1 MNTEE
6 AKYILLG
13 YRPHTGEVLDPDTV
27 EALELTRRDPDLGR
41 WLADHCARQEALRAK
56 FRSIK
61 APAGLKEQI
70 ISEQILYKKAAARK
84 QERLVAALAVVAVIV
99 VLITTIPFWLPYLQS
114 HPTAEA
120 ARPPEPVALND
131 YQDQMSGY
139 ATMGYQMDLLTND
152 PVQIRAYLAQKDAPA
167 NYTLPAGLAKAE
179 LAGCAITT
187 CADRLVA
194 LICFR
199 TGRPLPA
206 NRQSDLWLFVVDR
219 SAVKS
224 WPPEGAKQ
232 FAKTDRLAT
241 VVWTEGNKLYLLG
254 TTGDDQTLR
263 KFL

>member
-6 AKYILLG
+6 AKYVLLG
-13 YRPHTGEVLDPDTV
+13 YRPHTGEAPDPDTV
-27 EALELTRRDPDLGR
+27 EALALAKGDPELGR
-41 WLADHCARQEALRAK
+41 WLAEHYARQDALRAK

-84 QERLVAALAVVAVIV
+84 QERLVAALAVVAVIAG
-99 VLITTIPFWLPYLQS
+99 LFATMPFWLSCFKSSQ
-114 HPTAEA
+114 PTGPSQPEA
-120 ARPPEPVALND
+120 LAMED
-131 YQDQMSGY
+131 YQARMSAYATLGY
-139 ATMGYQMDLLTND
+139 AMELLTND
-152 PVQIRAYLAQKDAPA
+152 PAQIRAYLAQKDVPA
-167 NYTLPAGLAKAE
+167 DYTLPAGLAQAE
-179 LAGCAITT
+179 LAGCAIPL
-187 CADRLVA
+187 CDDKKVA

-206 NRQSDLWLFVVDR
+206 KRQSDLWLFVVDR
-219 SAVKS
+219 AAVKS
-224 WPPEGAKQ
+224 LPPEGTKQ
-232 FAKTDRLAT
+232 FGKTDQLTT

>member
-6 AKYILLG
+6 AKYVLLG
-13 YRPHTGEVLDPDTV
+13 YRPHTGEAPDPDTL
-27 EALELTRRDPDLGR
+27 EALDLTKRNPELGR
-41 WLADHCARQEALRAK
+41 WLSEHCARQDALRAK

-61 APAGLKEQI
+61 APAGVKEQI

-99 VLITTIPFWLPYLQS
+99 CLFSTMQFWLPYLKGS
-114 HPTAEA
+114 HASGPSQ
-120 ARPPEPVALND
+120 PEVLTMED
-131 YQDQMSGY
+131 YQARMAYFATAGY
-139 ATMGYQMDLLTND
+139 AMELLTND

-167 NYTLPAGLAKAE
+167 DYTMPAGLATAE
-179 LAGCAITT
+179 LAGCAIPQ
-187 CADRLVA
+187 CDDKKVSL
-194 LICFR
+194 LCFR
-199 TGRPLPA
+199 TGRPLPP
-206 NRQSDLWLFVVDR
+206 RQQSDLWLFVVDR

-224 WPPEGAKQ
+224 WPPEGTKQ
-232 FAKTDRLAT
+232 FGKTDQLAT